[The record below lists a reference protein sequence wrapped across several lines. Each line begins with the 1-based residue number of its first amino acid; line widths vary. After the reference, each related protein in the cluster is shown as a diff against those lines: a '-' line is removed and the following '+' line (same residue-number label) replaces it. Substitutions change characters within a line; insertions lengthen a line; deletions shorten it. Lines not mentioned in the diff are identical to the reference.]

1 MLREQL
7 LGHWSPSRDVRACPS
22 TKKGVAV
29 TIVDSARHVVGGVD
43 THRDVNVAAVVDMNG
58 GLLGVESFPTTADG
72 HRCLSSW
79 MSGFGTI
86 ERVGIEGTGAYGA
99 GLARHFV
106 AAGVVVIEVDR
117 PDRQKRRRHGKS
129 DQLDAVEAAR
139 GALSGRCQ
147 GRAKSGDGHAEAL
160 RALLVAKRSARST
173 RIRTI
178 VQLRH
183 LMFTAPDEIRGR
195 LGGLTA
201 TQLVNEAAKL
211 RPRPGADVALQG
223 TKTAAVILAHRVHA
237 LDAELAAIDE
247 QIGPL
252 VKAAAP
258 ELLNVYGVGVDTA
271 AVLLVTA
278 GDNAERIRSE
288 GAWAML
294 CGIAPI
300 AATSGIIDNRFRL
313 NNAGDRHANNAIWRI
328 VITRLRPTRTTHV
341 AYMNRRLAPGKV
353 EALHHPLSQ
362 ALRRPRRLQ
371 HVRPDEAMIAS
382 EAESRQPVANRAPR
396 SPDGRAPRL
405 GYHRC
410 GRSRLDGDIAAT
422 AVNVT

>member
-1 MLREQL
+1 V
-7 LGHWSPSRDVRACPS
+7 P
-22 TKKGVAV
+22 
-29 TIVDSARHVVGGVD
+29 IVDSARRVVGGVD

-58 GLLGVESFPTTADG
+58 GLLGVESFPTTAVG
-72 HRCLSSW
+72 HRGVLSW

-99 GLARHFV
+99 GIARHFL
-106 AAGVVVIEVDR
+106 AGGVIVIEVDR
-117 PDRQKRRRHGKS
+117 PDRQKRRQRGKS

-147 GRAKSGDGHAEAL
+147 GRAKSGDAHAEAL

-183 LMFTAPDEIRGR
+183 LMFTAPDELRVR

-211 RPRPGADVALQG
+211 RPRPDGDIAAHGV
-223 TKTAAVILAHRVHA
+223 KTAAVILARRVHA
-237 LDAELAAIDE
+237 LDAELATIDA
-247 QIGPL
+247 QIAPL

-258 ELLNVYGVGVDTA
+258 ELLNIYGVGIDTA
-271 AVLLVTA
+271 AVLIVTA
-278 GDNAERIRSE
+278 GDNPERITSE

-300 AATSGIIDNRFRL
+300 PATTGLIEKRFRL

-328 VITRLRPTRTTHV
+328 VITRLGQHEPRTV
-341 AYMNRRLAPGKV
+341 AYMNRRLAEGKSKRYIIRCLKRYV
-353 EALHHPLSQ
+353 ARETFRAL
-362 ALRRPRRLQ
+362 PR
-371 HVRPDEAMIAS
+371 
-382 EAESRQPVANRAPR
+382 
-396 SPDGRAPRL
+396 
-405 GYHRC
+405 
-410 GRSRLDGDIAAT
+410 
-422 AVNVT
+422 